1 MEEFALGLYENI
13 RTAAKKKGYSI
24 NRLEQELNFA
34 RSYIGKFKTITPGLD
49 KIQRIAEFLD
59 VPVEYLLNGDETSV
73 AESSLAPKDKLDIS
87 KTVNELMEK
96 LDSNDGAPLFYDGEE
111 MDEQTKLLFRNQL
124 SSLVTTVKE
133 INKVKYNPNKNKMEK

>member
-1 MEEFALGLYENI
+1 MTTYDIIAGLCKKQNLAVTALE
-13 RTAAKKKGYSI
+13 R
-24 NRLEQELNFA
+24 ELGFG
-34 RSYIGKFKTITPGLD
+34 RGSIGKLRNGKTTFDRLQ
-49 KIQRIAEFLD
+49 KIANYFD
-59 VPVEYLLNGDETSV
+59 VPVEYLLDVEDSSSTENPLTSKDER
-73 AESSLAPKDKLDIS
+73 DIT

-133 INKVKYNPNKNKMEK
+133 INKVKYNPNKNKVEK

>member
-1 MEEFALGLYENI
+1 MGLYENI

-59 VPVEYLLNGDETSV
+59 VPVEYLLNGDESNSV
-73 AESSLAPKDKLDIS
+73 ESSLTPKDERDIS

-124 SSLVTTVKE
+124 NSLVTTVKE
-133 INKVKYNPNKNKMEK
+133 INKVKYNPNKNKGEK

>member
-1 MEEFALGLYENI
+1 MGLYENI

-59 VPVEYLLNGDETSV
+59 VPVEYLLNGDESNSV
-73 AESSLAPKDKLDIS
+73 ESSLTPKDERDIS
-87 KTVNELMEK
+87 KTVNELIEK

-124 SSLVTTVKE
+124 NSLVTTVKE
-133 INKVKYNPNKNKMEK
+133 INKVKYNPNKNKGEK

>member
-1 MEEFALGLYENI
+1 MGLYENI

>member
-1 MEEFALGLYENI
+1 MGLYENI

-59 VPVEYLLNGDETSV
+59 VPVEYLLNGDEPSST
-73 AESSLAPKDKLDIS
+73 ESSLTPKDERDIS

-133 INKVKYNPNKNKMEK
+133 INKVKYNPNKNKGEK

>member
-1 MEEFALGLYENI
+1 MEDSSSTENPLTSKDE
-13 RTAAKKKGYSI
+13 RD
-24 NRLEQELNFA
+24 
-34 RSYIGKFKTITPGLD
+34 IT
-49 KIQRIAEFLD
+49 
-59 VPVEYLLNGDETSV
+59 
-73 AESSLAPKDKLDIS
+73 

-133 INKVKYNPNKNKMEK
+133 INKVKYNPNKNKVEK

>member
-1 MEEFALGLYENI
+1 MGLYENI

-24 NRLEQELNFA
+24 NRLEQELNFS

-59 VPVEYLLNGDETSV
+59 VPVEYLLNGDESISV
-73 AESSLAPKDKLDIS
+73 ESSLTPKDERDIS
-87 KTVNELMEK
+87 KTVDELMEK

-124 SSLVTTVKE
+124 NSLVTTVKE
-133 INKVKYNPNKNKMEK
+133 INKVKYNPNKNKGEK

>member
-1 MEEFALGLYENI
+1 MGLYENI

-59 VPVEYLLNGDETSV
+59 VPVEYLLNGDESTS
-73 AESSLAPKDKLDIS
+73 AESSLTPKDKRDIS

-124 SSLVTTVKE
+124 NSLVTTVKE
-133 INKVKYNPNKNKMEK
+133 INKVKYNPNKNKGEK

>member
-1 MEEFALGLYENI
+1 M
-13 RTAAKKKGYSI
+13 
-24 NRLEQELNFA
+24 NFA

-59 VPVEYLLNGDETSV
+59 VPVEYLLNGDESNSV
-73 AESSLAPKDKLDIS
+73 ESSLTPKDERDIS

-124 SSLVTTVKE
+124 NSLVTTVKE
-133 INKVKYNPNKNKMEK
+133 INKVKYNPNKHKGKK

>member
-1 MEEFALGLYENI
+1 MTTYDIIAGLCKKQNLAVTALE
-13 RTAAKKKGYSI
+13 R
-24 NRLEQELNFA
+24 ELGFG
-34 RSYIGKFKTITPGLD
+34 RGSIGKLRNGKTTFDRLQ
-49 KIQRIAEFLD
+49 KIANYFD
-59 VPVEYLLNGDETSV
+59 VPVEYLLNVEDFSSTENPLTSKDER
-73 AESSLAPKDKLDIS
+73 DIT

-133 INKVKYNPNKNKMEK
+133 INKVKYNPNKNKGEK